1 VVAIS
6 GGERIF
12 FQTTQLQKNSNNP
25 TPMKIKLIRKT
36 LAGIMVVGLLHAAST
51 QASSLTLNFSSAGGT
66 VLDTNG
72 VGTGFTTRMA
82 GTGADITG
90 NDTNLLLNTGAG
102 LLHMYTSPGAD
113 FNGQVAMSGAS
124 VPGIMLSTL
133 GFSGA
138 NDFTATA
145 IFTNIPPDLIP
156 LGNTNI
162 DLVLQPDQLC
172 LVIGTDS
179 ANGVRAGFI
188 NFDRVGAN
196 TNLVRDNEGFGVLT
210 SGGSDGD
217 DRFFGL
223 DVGTGMTVQI
233 SRIGGVWSVLVNGI
247 DRMPNTSIDGTG
259 TPEPPTFLDSAT
271 DLFVG
276 VIAMDVGNDSPW
288 WADLK
293 SFSVVVSGNSPPS
306 IASQP
311 QKQVIDLDNP
321 ASFSVTV
328 SDSAKSPVSYQWCT
342 NNIPIAGATNSTL
355 AIADVTTPGNYTV
368 VLTNSLGSITSSVAP
383 LYVIQP
389 KGTFALNF
397 NSAGGGIT
405 DSNGVGTGF
414 PSRLSGTGA
423 ALSVNDTNLFLDTVN
438 GLLDITT
445 TSSDYNGGNGLGV
458 NENLGVELATL
469 GFTGPQDVQ
478 VTALFPQPFPATAS
492 FDQFGIIVGP
502 NSLQHTR
509 VGCITFAGKER
520 YSENVQTNAAGVPL
534 NTGGQYFGFAFN
546 STIPMNVVISR
557 TAGVWHYYVDGVQ
570 WDVLT
575 QPTWI
580 NGAPTMFAGVFAEDV
595 VNNVH
600 KTVAVDSFQAR
611 VFDPPT
617 VKVSA
622 GGGNLT
628 FTWNVAGAGLQS
640 NTDLNNPTGWVN
652 EGGATTSPYVIPIP
666 TSGTKFYRIGL

>member
-1 VVAIS
+1 
-6 GGERIF
+6 
-12 FQTTQLQKNSNNP
+12 
-25 TPMKIKLIRKT
+25 MKIKLIRKT
-36 LAGIMVVGLLHAAST
+36 LAGIMVVGLVQAAST
-51 QASSLTLNFSSAGGT
+51 QASSLTLNFSTAGGT

-72 VGTGFTTRMA
+72 VGTGFTARLS

-102 LLHMYTSPGAD
+102 FLTMHTSPGAD

-124 VPGIMLSTL
+124 VPGVMLSTL
-133 GFSGA
+133 GYTGA

-145 IFTNIPPDLIP
+145 TFINLTN
-156 LGNTNI
+156 
-162 DLVLQPDQLC
+162 LVLNPDQLC
-172 LVIGTDS
+172 MIVGTDS
-179 ANGVRAGFI
+179 ADAIRAGFI
-188 NFDRVGAN
+188 NFSQFHATN
-196 TNLVRDNEGFGVLT
+196 TDANEGFGVLT
-210 SGGSDGD
+210 SGGSDSFPRYYGTT
-217 DRFFGL
+217 
-223 DVGTGMTVQI
+223 VGGTMTVQI
-233 SRIGGVWSVLVNGI
+233 KRIAGVWSVTVNGI
-247 DRMPNTSIDGTG
+247 DRMPNSSADGTG
-259 TPEPPTFLDSAT
+259 TPEPPSVIGLDAAS

-276 VIAMDVGNDSPW
+276 VVAMDVFNDSPW
-288 WADLK
+288 NVNLDT
-293 SFSVVVSGNSPPS
+293 FTVTVSGNSPPT
-306 IASQP
+306 IDGQP

-321 ASFSVTV
+321 ATFSVTA
-328 SDSAKSPVSYQWCT
+328 SDSTKSPVSYQWCT
-342 NNIPIAGATNSTL
+342 NNIPIAGETNSTL
-355 AIADVTTPGNYTV
+355 AIADVTTPGSYTV

-414 PSRLSGTGA
+414 PSRLAGTGA
-423 ALSVNDTNLFLDTVN
+423 GLSVNDTNLFLDTVN

-445 TSSDYNGGNGLGV
+445 TSSDYNGGNGLDV
-458 NENLGVELATL
+458 NENLGVELGTL
-469 GFTGPQDVQ
+469 GFTGPEDLQ
-478 VTALFPQPFPATAS
+478 VTALFPQPFPATAMY
-492 FDQFGIIVGP
+492 DQFGIIVGP

-534 NTGGQYFGFAFN
+534 NNGGQYFGFAFN
-546 STIPMNVVISR
+546 STIPMYVIISR

-580 NGAPTMFAGVFAEDV
+580 NGSTNMFAGVFAEDV
-595 VNNVH
+595 VNGIH

-617 VKVSA
+617 LKVSP

-640 NTDLNNPTGWVN
+640 NTDLTNPNGWTPV
-652 EGGATTSPYVIPIP
+652 GGATASPYVIPIP
-666 TSGTKFYRIGL
+666 TTGNNFYRIGL

>member
-1 VVAIS
+1 
-6 GGERIF
+6 
-12 FQTTQLQKNSNNP
+12 
-25 TPMKIKLIRKT
+25 MKTKLIKKM
-36 LAGIMVVGLLHAAST
+36 LAGIMVVGLLPAAST
-51 QASSLTLNFSSAGGT
+51 PAATLTLNFSSAGGT

-72 VGTGFTTRMA
+72 VGTGFTTRLS

-102 LLHMYTSPGAD
+102 HLTMHTSPGAD
-113 FNGQVAMSGAS
+113 FNGQAAMSGAS
-124 VPGIMLSTL
+124 VPGVLLSTL
-133 GFSGA
+133 GYTGA

-145 IFTNIPPDLIP
+145 TFINITNFL
-156 LGNTNI
+156 LN
-162 DLVLQPDQLC
+162 PDQLC
-172 LVIGTDS
+172 MFVGTDS
-179 ANGVRAGFI
+179 ATGVRAGFI
-188 NFDRVGAN
+188 NFSQFHATN
-196 TNLVRDNEGFGVLT
+196 TDANEGFGVLT
-210 SGGSDGD
+210 SGGSDAFP
-217 DRFFGL
+217 RFFGTV
-223 DVGTGMTVQI
+223 VGGTMTVQI
-233 SRIGGVWSVLVNGI
+233 KRIGGVWGVTVNGI
-247 DRMPNTSIDGTG
+247 DRMPNSSADGTG
-259 TPEPPTFLDSAT
+259 TPEPPGVIGLDAAS

-276 VIAMDVGNDSPW
+276 VVAMDVFNDSPW
-288 WADLK
+288 TVDLDTFTV
-293 SFSVVVSGNSPPS
+293 SVSGNSPPT

-328 SDSAKSPVSYQWCT
+328 SDSTKSPVFYQWCT
-342 NNIPIAGATNSTL
+342 NDIPITDATNSTL
-355 AIADVTTPGNYTV
+355 AIADVTTPANYTV
-368 VLTNSLGSITSSVAP
+368 VITNSLGSITSSVAP
-383 LYVIQP
+383 LYVVQP

-397 NSAGGGIT
+397 SSAGGGIT
-405 DSNGVGTGF
+405 DTNGAGTGF
-414 PSRLSGTGA
+414 PSRLPGTGA
-423 ALSVNDTNLFLDTVN
+423 ALVVNDTNLLLDTVN
-438 GLLDITT
+438 GVLDITT
-445 TSSDYNGGNGLGV
+445 TSSDYNGGNGLDV
-458 NENLGVELATL
+458 NENLGVELGTL
-469 GFTGPQDVQ
+469 GFTGPEDLQ
-478 VTALFPQPFPATAS
+478 VTALFPQPFPATAR

-502 NSLQHTR
+502 SSLQHTR
-509 VGCITFAGKER
+509 VGSITFAGKER
-520 YSENVQTNAAGVPL
+520 YSENVNTNGAGVPI
-534 NTGGQYFGFAFN
+534 NGGGQYFGFGFN
-546 STIPMNVVISR
+546 STIPMNVVITR

-617 VKVSA
+617 VRVSA

-640 NTDLNNPTGWVN
+640 NTDLNNPAGWVN